1 MWLSCRVDASIE
13 RFHTICR
20 GHQWLRVTA
29 AIPMKLVNA
38 SETVARPIQFTH
50 NMALQDFA

>member
-38 SETVARPIQFTH
+38 PETVFDGSDEQAKGKKSIEE
-50 NMALQDFA
+50 